1 MYLVPKNCSIFD
13 ASFFND
19 LQDHD
24 VFLDSLDNLKIS
36 YFGWNTNTYTI
47 NINTNAILGLINDSL
62 PSIQKEGA
70 WYPAYID
77 TDGSSQYKKAIY
89 ERINYTEPLLGIA
102 NFITFTAKFNNW
114 RTDTLADTEVDR
126 DMCCDW
132 FLTSKYNNFKPVH
145 GIIFWFKK
153 VSNSQQSMS
162 FYQMPAGTKFWDGGD
177 LKQKLDSKRVKNL
190 EIDRS
195 TFSSITSSFS
205 FNDSAEIEIFD
216 YDFNGK
222 AKNSY
227 NIKTDGFDQGDD
239 TYHIYVPDGEAFA
252 FHDNQVSKLRAQSQ
266 SHFGFSYVSPSL
278 YNIYR
283 EIDNALYP
291 YSRGYSMGRKK
302 SRAYQMLCS
311 YLSTMP
317 QTDRVTVDS
326 LSKSSIKNRVIDFL
340 DNCDATSD
348 NEQITKLTNCIQ
360 DILDLSYINQ
370 TAVLNKQENVAANK
384 KDLFHI
390 LTRKY
395 HPELKIDSDTR
406 LRYIK
411 SDGIEFATTE
421 AILGHHLSFS
431 HIATAYYDPIYS
443 PSMLKNNYTIFH
455 GNSNDYMKY
464 ETNFTSTTSEAT
476 ITAVEPNGR
485 GYTKKVYYADVGIPA
500 YSENPLYLG
509 PGFLYTGDFKTNS
522 FIEYGSNYAGAIPYD
537 ETNFNSVEA
546 NAFEAT
552 YSWRI
557 SAGPY
562 GLRFHNI
569 DSYTIFGTPM
579 RVNSYNN
586 SSEAEPQFVIS
597 QSGTYELECIR
608 NIGAFSEIDRV
619 ILTTDP
625 NYTLESDI
633 SASLSGGPSFKKI
646 NLGFSRSLA
655 FDKAGFMWLID
666 THHYINNG
674 DISFNDDGNSRCMRA
689 KDVKLFAGDA
699 NDNNIVFQNYPTNNY
714 LYFDIKPGDTTL
726 GLYSLNIS
734 SLRDEYHPRCLSTYK
749 EKVIAKRPSWI
760 PFNPLTPPILY
771 TRGLNITRGSLQSRE
786 VDENGSSTIPPDP
799 EACEECAQAF
809 IEECLAACEEFS
821 DNVAQC
827 QDACTNEAGQ
837 ANARSSCA
845 PCSSQPRNVT
855 DFSMNLDPNCSI
867 PLITYG
873 GYPDYYTGAYSE
885 ILGDSSIAEHEQ
897 RSLVNVSDRND
908 VFDPTGIYCYREN
921 IAITGN
927 EILLNKGLF
936 HPNIG
941 FIGPSNPDFVDNRSY
956 VLEDRTEQF
965 PVHIFDGRGFYDLR
979 PAVTGIN
986 EHSSRITI
994 PNFYRIDQMVN
1005 DDPRRYCGLYGYKQ
1019 TTNESTKKTT
1029 AYLVNWDTPSGRD
1042 EDRVTGEL
1050 QSSYTF
1056 YEDISIAKNIK
1067 NIEVN
1072 LNYLNYMNP
1081 KNLKF
1086 SLDCGISTDY
1096 DLYNTGTINDNTEL
1110 TSYISSLDS
1119 THSSWLYLLNQEHIR
1134 NYNFNYVI
1142 KFSDFYDKSIV
1153 AGTHHNSIGS
1163 YTHAQ
1168 HSNLLNH
1175 NNEEYLQPTL
1185 FADNYG
1191 SNDTSLSMVNAIK
1204 HNNLMKSNY
1213 TLGRFRGQTIG
1224 GLDAKLK
1231 VEVVNQFDFRMGI
1244 KDNIL
1249 SNDILSSLKSTNKRT
1264 TSNTINNS
1272 LCNWQL
1278 ILHTGDDPGYHFK
1291 DALGMISYT
1300 DTSNYISNT
1309 NSFGPYNY
1317 IFQNNR
1323 QIPDININAPYNSI
1337 AGRTDCSYYDAMDE
1351 LLGDTLAEMVG
1362 FPNLLG
1368 YLLLVTS
1375 FFGVTTGLGAAYGLQ
1390 VLSMFYGNGGVND
1403 PIINYFIQ
1411 QRLAARAESLN
1422 EQYYRPVYTN
1432 FTYGKPDRAV
1442 VGLSNNKS
1450 MWYVTEV
1457 PIFKYTNTLA
1467 GKKEELF
1474 YVKLNKNSAF
1484 GAISSFRYELLV
1496 DHSQYHL
1503 LNCNY
1508 VLNKNVSSRN
1518 GAITVSRKRTNN
1530 HGTAN
1535 VVAGSNDSKNQS
1547 IQLLEGDIVRL
1558 DGQTDTNQ
1566 NGYYLVKNGNWT
1578 KFPNTSEIQFLQN
1591 NILYNSLDNDIQEE
1605 KVIMIDGFRAYYFFD
1620 INQSV
1625 LLADNT
1631 SATVEN
1637 KALIATIDG
1646 YKTLLALDSAVAA
1659 NISKGEIGLSDTECN
1674 AILVFN
1680 PEYVTST
1687 SIPVTDINRSGNLDW
1702 LQDIEHI
1709 YKWPFQEHKKGLIAT
1724 HYSSQKGCVGEGN
1737 IGYGT
1742 PILDYNVLS
1751 SESLKNKNWNLID
1764 NCNNSENNQYKYFNF
1779 NLKWS
1784 IDDPANE
1791 GQTIPEEQYI
1801 SFNQSDSDGDKL
1813 KAYRYSGKDLGFV
1826 SPNEGFSKKMEFI
1839 DSTDPIVPIDITS
1852 LDNHYNPLY
1861 SAFQKLAEA
1870 NFIEIKTDKIKNLN
1884 LPSTGTII
1892 IDKHLNFNNQIVY
1905 MSYDDYLLA
1914 SGNVSGILDS
1924 SHGGYANFTEA
1935 KDGINLRSLRSFYK
1949 TLDYIE
1955 PKDCLRQS
1963 TFDADLCER
1972 ATIKQRISSVTAQLS
1987 ETQRALDICVTGQDL
2002 YSHVTATAVLK
2013 NNLYEISYKDNDYYW
2028 IHIDPENGCFV
2039 SNEMTVKIPT
2049 KTRYQILTSAS
2060 NIAGQQIITDSQISP
2075 VSYAT
2080 DYAVP
2085 NNDAGMIKLEDEFG
2099 GAYEITYTQAKQQEV
2114 KNAWLA
2120 IDPTLDFSNMV
2131 EISVGSTEVGQVDM
2145 QKMMFNYGDNFNDT
2159 LFAWRDYYERPAAL
2173 GATYVDYK
2181 LKEVIDFNQPIY
2193 MKFRKMPSRK
2203 LKSHDQ
2209 RFKKYYPTND
2219 GSLARSVY
2227 PPSTNYDLATDF
2239 YCWRCVDNNGE
2250 YVQTPDFYKVM
2261 NETIFRGF
2269 FGSVDGVEN
2278 TNVTLAESL
2287 EPWEY
2292 IPYEFHLCDTDPVTL
2307 GDAYVVSICNY
2318 NAVTDDDFDIY
2329 WNEVLIGNINLI
2341 PQTITDQVTWHIM
2354 FGSADRTKLHPLA
2367 GDCPYIDVRGVFT
2380 RPYADYLA
2388 SNILKMVRTVDRHRG
2403 NSGSIAVY
2411 KTVPFGAGQTW
2422 NRIFYTEYY
2431 GQGNYN
2437 IDIS

>member
-1 MYLVPKNCSIFD
+1 MPKTNCTIYD

-19 LQDHD
+19 LLYYNLN
-24 VFLDSLDNLKIS
+24 LDDSNNLYINYSDGAS
-36 YFGWNTNTYTI
+36 YLVG
-47 NINTNAILGLINDSL
+47 INTTAMLGLLNN
-62 PSIQKEGA
+62 SIPNAAIKEGA
-70 WYPAYID
+70 WYPAYIN
-77 TDGSSQYKKAIY
+77 TDDSSQYKKAVY
-89 ERINYTEPLLGIA
+89 ERTNFTEPLLGIA
-102 NFITFTAKFNNW
+102 NFITFSGKFNHW
-114 RTDTLADTEVDR
+114 AIQTLGGSSVDR
-126 DMCCDW
+126 DMSCDW
-132 FLTSKYNNFKPVH
+132 FLTSKYNSFKPVH
-145 GIIFWFKK
+145 GIMFWFKK

-195 TFSSITSSFS
+195 PFSSTTASFS
-205 FNDSAEIEIFD
+205 FTSSSEIEIFD

-227 NIKTDGFDQGDD
+227 SIKTEGFDQGND

-317 QTDRVTVDS
+317 QTDRVTVNS
-326 LSKSSIKNRVIDFL
+326 LSKSSVKNRVTTFL

-348 NEQITKLTNCIQ
+348 TVQITKLTDCIQ
-360 DILDLSYINQ
+360 DILDFSYINQ

-390 LTRKY
+390 ITRKY
-395 HPELKIDSDTR
+395 HPELTLYSNTKLLYT
-406 LRYIK
+406 
-411 SDGIEFATTE
+411 GPVTGN
-421 AILGHHLSFS
+421 GHHVSFS
-431 HIATAYYDPIYS
+431 HAATTYYDPDSIGD
-443 PSMLKNNYTIFH
+443 MILNNYSIYH
-455 GNSNDYMKY
+455 GRDGSYMKY
-464 ETNFTSTTSEAT
+464 ETNFTTTESKAI
-476 ITAVEPNGR
+476 ITAENTPEDKRYSVP
-485 GYTKKVYYADVGIPA
+485 VYYADVGIPA

-509 PGFLYTGDFKTNS
+509 PGFLYTGDLKTNS
-522 FIEYGSNYAGAIPYD
+522 FIEYGSSNYAGRIPYD
-537 ETNFNSVEA
+537 ETNFNSVGA
-546 NAFEAT
+546 NASEAT

-562 GLRFHNI
+562 GLRFHNL
-569 DSYTIFGTPM
+569 DSYTVFGTPI

-597 QSGTYELECIR
+597 QNGTYELECIR

-625 NYTLESDI
+625 NYALENDL
-633 SASLSGGPSFKKI
+633 SASLTGGPDFKKI
-646 NLGFSRSLA
+646 NIGLARSIA
-655 FDKAGFMWLID
+655 FDHSGFVWLMD

-674 DISFNDDGNSRCMRA
+674 DVSFNDDGNWKCMRA
-689 KDVKLFAGDA
+689 KDVKLFQMP
-699 NDNNIVFQNYPTNNY
+699 DNNSDDTVFTDYNAGNTI
-714 LYFDIKPGDTTL
+714 YFEFKPGNTTI
-726 GLYSLNIS
+726 GLYSINMSHLR
-734 SLRDEYHPRCLSTYK
+734 SLCNPSCLSSYQ
-749 EKVIAKRPSWI
+749 EKVFAKRGTW
-760 PFNPLTPPILY
+760 LTDPQGHDILY
-771 TRGLNITRGSLQSRE
+771 TRGYNITRGPLVSYE
-786 VDENGSSTIPPDP
+786 VDENGSTLVPPDP
-799 EACEECAQAF
+799 EACEACVQQALQDCLDNCASNPTSQAT
-809 IEECLAACEEFS
+809 CEDE
-821 DNVAQC
+821 
-827 QDACTNEAGQ
+827 CTNETGQ
-837 ANARSSCA
+837 ANARASCSSCF
-845 PCSSQPRNVT
+845 PQPRNT
-855 DFSMNLDPNCSI
+855 TEFDYTLTNLGSI
-867 PLITYG
+867 PLEKYG
-873 GYPDYYTGAYSE
+873 GYQSIYDLDDFIGSTR
-885 ILGDSSIAEHEQ
+885 IDDHLGGSIGNTLQ
-897 RSLVNVSDRND
+897 PRRNNVLT
-908 VFDPTGIYCYREN
+908 PTGIFCYREN
-921 IAITGN
+921 VPITGH

-941 FIGPSNPDFVDNRSY
+941 FIGPSNPNFVDNRSY

-994 PNFYRIDQMVN
+994 PDFYRVDDTVN

-1019 TTNESTKKTT
+1019 TNNESTKKTT
-1029 AYLVNWDTPSGRD
+1029 AYLINWDTPSGLD

-1086 SLDCGISTDY
+1086 SLDCGTSTDY

-1110 TSYISSLDS
+1110 TSYIGSLDS
-1119 THSSWLYLLNQEHIR
+1119 THSSKLYLLNQEHIQ
-1134 NYNFNYVI
+1134 NYNFNYAV

-1153 AGTHHNSIGS
+1153 AGNHANYVGKNTH
-1163 YTHAQ
+1163 TQ
-1168 HSNLLNH
+1168 HLNLLNH

-1185 FADNYG
+1185 FADGYG
-1191 SNDTSLSMVNAIK
+1191 ANDTSLSMVNAIK

-1249 SNDILSSLKSTNKRT
+1249 SNDILSSLQSTNKRT
-1264 TSNTINNS
+1264 SSNTINNS

-1278 ILHTGDDPGYHFK
+1278 ILHTEDDPGYHFK

-1317 IFQNNR
+1317 IFESTR
-1323 QIPDININAPYNSI
+1323 QIPDINVNAPYNSI
-1337 AGRTDCSYYDAMDE
+1337 AGRSDCSYYDALNE
-1351 LLGDTLAEMVG
+1351 LLGDDLAELVR
-1362 FPNLLG
+1362 FPSLVG

-1375 FFGVTTGLGAAYGLQ
+1375 FLGVTWGFGAMMGLNTITMMYA
-1390 VLSMFYGNGGVND
+1390 NGGIND
-1403 PIINYFIQ
+1403 PIINFLINI
-1411 QRLAARAESLN
+1411 RIAARVENLN
-1422 EQYYRPVYTN
+1422 AQYYRPVYKN
-1432 FTYGKPDRAV
+1432 FTNGKPDRAV

-1457 PIFKYTNTLA
+1457 PIFRYVNTLA

-1474 YVKLNKNSAF
+1474 YVKLTKNSAF

-1508 VLNKNVSSRN
+1508 VLNKNISSIS
-1518 GAITVSRKRTNN
+1518 GAIQVSRKRTNN
-1530 HGTAN
+1530 HGITN

-1558 DGQTDTNQ
+1558 DGQTNTDQ
-1566 NGYYLVKNGNWT
+1566 NGYYLVKNGDWT

-1591 NILYNSLDNDIQEE
+1591 NILYDSLDEDIEDE

-1646 YKTLLALDSAVAA
+1646 HKTLLALDSAVAA
-1659 NISKGEIGLSDTECN
+1659 NISKGDIGLSDAECN
-1674 AILVFN
+1674 TILLFN
-1680 PEYVTST
+1680 PEYATST
-1687 SIPVTDINRSGNLDW
+1687 SIPVNDSNRDSNMDW

-1709 YKWPFQEHKKGLIAT
+1709 YRWPFQEHKKGLRSARYIANQGT
-1724 HYSSQKGCVGEGN
+1724 VGEGN

-1742 PILDYNVLS
+1742 SINYYNTLDT
-1751 SESLKNKNWNLID
+1751 ESLKNKNWNILD
-1764 NCNNSENNQYKYFNF
+1764 NCNNNENNQYKYFNF
-1779 NLKWS
+1779 TVTSDNTT
-1784 IDDPANE
+1784 NHV
-1791 GQTIPEEQYI
+1791 
-1801 SFNQSDSDGDKL
+1801 SFNQSDSNLDKL

-1839 DSTDPIVPIDITS
+1839 DRTDPIVPIDITS

-1861 SAFQKLAEA
+1861 SAFQKLSEA
-1870 NFIEIKTDKIKNLN
+1870 NFIEIKTDKIKDLN
-1884 LPSTGTII
+1884 LATTGTIV
-1892 IDKHLNFNNQIVY
+1892 IDKHLNFNNEIIY
-1905 MSYDDYLLA
+1905 ATTGDYTYLESRA
-1914 SGNVSGILDS
+1914 SGIKDNQHSGYS
-1924 SHGGYANFTEA
+1924 NFNEA
-1935 KDGINLRSLRSFYK
+1935 IVGNNLKSLRSFYK
-1949 TLDYIE
+1949 DVNPIE
-1955 PKDCLRQS
+1955 SGLCYDIYTYDPSTCPKTALR
-1963 TFDADLCER
+1963 
-1972 ATIKQRISSVTAQLS
+1972 QRISIVTKELS
-1987 ETQRALDICVTGQDL
+1987 DIERALEICITGTDI
-2002 YSHVTATAVLK
+2002 YAHKKMSYRTADNSTVIE
-2013 NNLYEISYKDNDYYW
+2013 YEDTDYYW
-2028 IHIDPENGCFV
+2028 IHVDPENGCFV
-2039 SNEMTVKIPT
+2039 SNEMSVKIPT
-2049 KTRYQILTSAS
+2049 KTKTSVLPVTR
-2060 NIAGQQIITDSQISP
+2060 NIEGVVLIEDSQISP
-2075 VSYAT
+2075 VTRGLVLSNQNRVT

-2085 NNDAGMIKLEDEFG
+2085 TGEGGIIKLTDNLG
-2099 GAYEITYTQAKQQEV
+2099 GEYEIDYTERKKNEI

-2120 IDPTLDFSNMV
+2120 IDPNLDFSNTV
-2131 EISVGSTEVGQVDM
+2131 EISVGESDIWTGGRGGVDIN
-2145 QKMMFNYGDNFNDT
+2145 KMMFGYGNSFNDT
-2159 LFAWRDYYERPAAL
+2159 LIGWQDYYERPASL

-2181 LKEVIDFNQPIY
+2181 LKEVIDFTQPIY
-2193 MKFRKMPSRK
+2193 MQFRKMPSRK

-2219 GSLARSVY
+2219 GSLAKSVY

-2239 YCWRCVDNNGE
+2239 YCWKCVDDDGE
-2250 YVQTPDFYKVM
+2250 YVETPKFYKAM
-2261 NETIFRGF
+2261 NEAIFRGF
-2269 FGSVDGVEN
+2269 FGSWYGTEISN
-2278 TNVTLAESL
+2278 NATLESK

-2292 IPYEFHLCDTDPVTL
+2292 IPYEFGLDHGDYTDSNAQVILNFSSGQSFGHCCDR
-2307 GDAYVVSICNY
+2307 AIY
-2318 NAVTDDDFDIY
+2318 DIY
-2329 WNEVLIGNINLI
+2329 LNSIFRGSINLNNSLDCADVYD
-2341 PQTITDQVTWHIM
+2341 TIIVPSLALDSGGCRVKVKVVCALEGEEACHT
-2354 FGSADRTKLHPLA
+2354 SAMQIEVIVD
-2367 GDCPYIDVRGVFT
+2367 G
-2380 RPYADYLA
+2380 
-2388 SNILKMVRTVDRHRG
+2388 TVL
-2403 NSGSIAVY
+2403 
-2411 KTVPFGAGQTW
+2411 
-2422 NRIFYTEYY
+2422 YY
-2431 GQGNYN
+2431 GPMSGYLEVGGP
-2437 IDIS
+2437 SY